1 MGRLNGSS
9 GIMSSLK
16 WDSRLRRDLIVE
28 IMTFEMCQ
36 NAPSRE
42 PPDGKGTDQDATA
55 EKV

>member
-1 MGRLNGSS
+1 MGSLNGSS

-42 PPDGKGTDQDATA
+42 PPDGKGTNQDTTA
-55 EKV
+55 KKV